1 MFEQDYIMRIIREMI
16 RVILKLM
23 FNIDTISPTS
33 ELLKESKEKQTLNEL
48 YGLVD
53 EGKINEAEN
62 IIYDLTEKGDI
73 SNLKTALLF
82 YSYLNDKDNS
92 FFEVND
98 FSREEI
104 KDGLMNI
111 LSEYGLNS
119 IAEMFL
125 IGL

>member
-1 MFEQDYIMRIIREMI
+1 MRIIREMI